1 MGGRITFGDEAAA
14 DCIQGHQSPEE
25 DLMITVRCLTLSHP
39 YRGSRY
45 RLLSSCRI
53 VVVLTVLALGV
64 VFALQGYSPEAI
76 TGPMLVLVTGAVA
89 ASERLV
95 AIGRTPPV
103 SGLTAR

>member
-14 DCIQGHQSPEE
+14 DVSRATSPEE

-45 RLLSSCRI
+45 PLLSTCRI
-53 VVVLTVLALGV
+53 VVVLTVLALAV

-89 ASERLV
+89 ASDRLV
-95 AIGRTPPV
+95 AIGHTRPV